1 VESLS
6 PITPRKGS
14 LDKQS
19 VDDIANRMNDTFNF
33 TIMWGHVRTRH
44 SELCVVQQEE
54 DPGGRVIKL
63 TPVVALDRVAY
74 TALPRAASTAEV
86 VWCVVPELATQSWTE
101 VGGGWSTIVLKEL
114 DSDC

>member
-1 VESLS
+1 
-6 PITPRKGS
+6 

-19 VDDIANRMNDTFNF
+19 VDDIANRMNDTFSF